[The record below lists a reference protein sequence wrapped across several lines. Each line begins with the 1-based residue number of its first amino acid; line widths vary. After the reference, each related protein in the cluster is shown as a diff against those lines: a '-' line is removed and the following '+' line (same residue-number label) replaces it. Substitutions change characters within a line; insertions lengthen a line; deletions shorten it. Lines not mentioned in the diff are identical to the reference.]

1 MEVAMADDQPPASPP
16 SITIDELASE
26 MLGGLVGASIGAALS
41 AFAAIKESTGA
52 EPSAEVRQKI
62 ATVVLV
68 SVTSGLRNA
77 RLKRAFEKAYA
88 SFLAS
93 RL

>member
-1 MEVAMADDQPPASPP
+1 MPEDPNAPPV
-16 SITIDELASE
+16 ITVSELASE
-26 MLGGLVGASIGAALS
+26 MLGGLVGAAIGATLS
-41 AFAAIKESTGA
+41 AFSAIKEATGA
-52 EPSAEVRQKI
+52 EPSAEARQKI
-62 ATVVLV
+62 ASVVLV

>member
-1 MEVAMADDQPPASPP
+1 MPDENEATPA
-16 SITIDELASE
+16 ITVNELASE
-26 MLGGLVGASIGAALS
+26 MLGGLVGAAIGATLS
-41 AFAAIKESTGA
+41 AFSAIKESTGA
-52 EPSAEVRQKI
+52 EPSAEARQKI
-62 ATVVLV
+62 ASVILV

-88 SFLAS
+88 NFLAS